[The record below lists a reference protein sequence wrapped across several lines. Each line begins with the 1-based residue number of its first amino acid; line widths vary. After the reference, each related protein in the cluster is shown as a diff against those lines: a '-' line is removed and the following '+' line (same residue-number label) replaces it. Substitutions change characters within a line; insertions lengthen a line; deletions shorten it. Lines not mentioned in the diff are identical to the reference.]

1 NLWKNI
7 RQKTIRPI
15 VQQFLY
21 KAIHGAFMIGDFWEN
36 IPNYEDRQWCP
47 TCHTKE
53 DMKHIMVDCEAT
65 PVRTIW
71 NLASRYWPHEAH
83 LWPTPDLGTILGC
96 GSIAIPRDQ
105 RDENENENDNEKTN
119 TKKGANRLLQI
130 LLSESA
136 YLIWVT
142 RCEQTIQLK
151 EHSADETERRWLALI
166 NRRLINDKI
175 TATKIKR
182 DPKTK
187 NLVKLTWKDMIH
199 PEPPPNW
206 LNIRE
211 VLVG

>member
-1 NLWKNI
+1 
-7 RQKTIRPI
+7 
-15 VQQFLY
+15 
-21 KAIHGAFMIGDFWEN
+21 
-36 IPNYEDRQWCP
+36 
-47 TCHTKE
+47 KE
-53 DMKHIMVDCEAT
+53 DMKHILIDCEAT

-71 NLASRYWPHEAH
+71 NLAGSYWPHEIS

-96 GSIAIPRDQ
+96 GSIAIPCDQ
-105 RDENENENDNEKTN
+105 GIENENDNENENERTKM
-119 TKKGANRLLQI
+119 KKGANRLLQI

-142 RCEQTIQLK
+142 RCERAIQLK
-151 EHSADETERRWLALI
+151 EHSAEEIERHWLALI

-175 TATKIKR
+175 IATKIKR
-182 DPKTK
+182 NPKTK

-211 VLVG
+211 VLVGRRPHRA